1 MGMNPPKSVLVTGS
15 EGFIGKQLVQTLRT
29 REYEVHGFDRPEGD
43 ISSEVLHFPQTD
55 HVIHLASMVYVPQSW
70 EDPFPFYKTNV
81 LGTVNI
87 LEHCRKTGSKLIYV
101 SSYMYGAPRYLPIDE
116 LHPVEAAS
124 PYNHSKY
131 LAEEACRFYA
141 DTFKIPIVIIRPVN
155 IYGPG
160 QNNEF
165 LIPTIINQVFDPE
178 IEKIKVMDLRPR
190 RDYLFISDFVEAL
203 IRCFPVKGFHIYNIG
218 SGTSVSVGDIISTIL
233 KHAGISKEI
242 TSSGKERTNEIWD
255 MYIDFRKFSEA
266 TGWKPE
272 ISFEEGIEKCIAG
285 KQS

>member
-1 MGMNPPKSVLVTGS
+1 
-15 EGFIGKQLVQTLRT
+15 
-29 REYEVHGFDRPEGD
+29 
-43 ISSEVLHFPQTD
+43 
-55 HVIHLASMVYVPQSW
+55 VYVPLSW
-70 EDPFPFYKTNV
+70 EDPFLFYKTNV

-101 SSYMYGAPRYLPIDE
+101 SSYMYGTPQYLPIDE

-141 DTFKIPIVIIRPVN
+141 DTFKIPIVIFRPVN

-203 IRCFPVKGFHIYNIG
+203 IRSLPITGFNIFNIG
-218 SGTSVSVGDIISTIL
+218 TGSSISVKEIITTIL
-233 KHAGISKEI
+233 KKAGVSKETI
-242 TSSGKERTNEIWD
+242 SSGKERANEIWD
-255 MYIDFRKFSEA
+255 MYVDIRKFYEA

-272 ISFEEGIEKCIAG
+272 ITFEEGIGKCIAG
-285 KQS
+285 MHP